1 MLIAFRPQKRGEDMR
16 NTAPLAPE
24 AAEKVGLEALTW
36 IAGDAERAGT
46 FLAASG
52 AAPGDLRARI
62 KDPAFLGFVIDFL
75 LADEDALIAFS
86 TETGTPPDLP
96 MRARAA
102 LPGGDLPNW
111 T

>member
-1 MLIAFRPQKRGEDMR
+1 MTRA
-16 NTAPLAPE
+16 
-24 AAEKVGLEALTW
+24 AAEILALKAFGW
-36 IAGDAERAGT
+36 IVADDELAGR

-52 AAPGDLRARI
+52 A
-62 KDPAFLGFVIDFL
+62 DPAALRERAADAEFLGFVLDFL
-75 LADEDALIAFS
+75 LADETALLAFCAANG
-86 TETGTPPDLP
+86 EKPEAP